1 MFTHPFLGETPPI
14 FENTHI
20 LACLGSRLVS
30 DRTDPLRLCDELH
43 TEGRRPTVSFCWLVG
58 FQSWEFPRDFWS
70 FVGVLEEI
78 LHHNWLVVSN
88 IFYFQSDPWGRFPFW
103 TNIFP
108 GCWNHQLVLL
118 LGLLDKHVYGKRTTV
133 SQLHVTWFAFSH
145 ILFDPI
151 ACIAMFT
158 HICLNFMVHVGKY
171 TSPMD
176 AMGLLF
182 IFKQD
187 RFGCWQFVYVI
198 PVHWMMMW
206 YLISSTYKKYQYQQ
220 IF

>member
-1 MFTHPFLGETPPI
+1 MYRSGQAGLWSVTLPPIIMEGEQRALEYEFSLQNRWCSTSILIPWKSCGGLLPIWLPWNQGVDPYQIWMFPKIVVPPNHPLKNRVFHYMFTHPFLGETPPI

-88 IFYFQSDPWGRFPFW
+88 I
-103 TNIFP
+103 
-108 GCWNHQLVLL
+108 
-118 LGLLDKHVYGKRTTV
+118 
-133 SQLHVTWFAFSH
+133 
-145 ILFDPI
+145 
-151 ACIAMFT
+151 
-158 HICLNFMVHVGKY
+158 
-171 TSPMD
+171 
-176 AMGLLF
+176 LLF
-182 IFKQD
+182 SVRSLGK
-187 RFGCWQFVYVI
+187 I
-198 PVHWMMMW
+198 PI
-206 YLISSTYKKYQYQQ
+206 LD
-220 IF
+220 